1 MNGRPVLFGSS
12 LKNKGMG
19 IQLSFQLLVAII
31 TAILV
36 LTALSMSRGI
46 SQAPKL
52 VEKQTQI
59 SSLSSC
65 NFYSGKWVFD
75 NQSRPLYNGTN
86 CSFMDDG
93 MACQKFGRKNLN
105 YLYWK
110 WQPNDCDLPRNTML
124 LLISTGHH
132 C

>member
-19 IQLSFQLLVAII
+19 IQLSFQLLVVII
-31 TAILV
+31 TAVLV
-36 LTALSMSRGI
+36 LTVLSMSRGI
-46 SQAPKL
+46 GQAPKL

-93 MACQKFGRKNLN
+93 MACQKFGRKNLD

-110 WQPNDCDLPRNTML
+110 WQPNDCDLPR
-124 LLISTGHH
+124 
-132 C
+132 

>member
-12 LKNKGMG
+12 LKNKGMC
-19 IQLSFQLLVAII
+19 IQLSFQLLVVTI
-31 TAILV
+31 TAVLV
-36 LTALSMSRGI
+36 LTVLSMSRGI
-46 SQAPKL
+46 GQAPKL

-93 MACQKFGRKNLN
+93 MACQKFGRKNLD

-110 WQPNDCDLPRNTML
+110 WQPNDCDLPR
-124 LLISTGHH
+124 
-132 C
+132 